1 MVKIIGRLKDIGIAA
16 EASRGVA
23 TVPEFWLPK
32 NGVSIEDK
40 VVKARQT
47 SGYGTINMEGAQALV
62 AKEWA
67 EGDLEFDL
75 YDRSFGL
82 FLYALLGGKSVSGP
96 SDSAYTHSFTLAA
109 TNQHQSLSIT
119 AKEGTSN
126 AMVFRLS
133 MINSL
138 EITVTPDDIV
148 KVTVNFMAKKGMTIA
163 SPSVTYTAENK
174 FVGRHL
180 KFKLATLTSGLTAAS
195 VIPLKRLVIRFE
207 KNTILDHNLGTVQ
220 PTDILNQ
227 ALKITGE
234 VELDYEDRTYRDLM
248 ASGAYRAARIQLV
261 NNNVTIGA
269 ATNPSFTLDL
279 SKVDFEQWESQFEN
293 DEIAKQTFTFHAL
306 YDTTNG
312 NVINSCQLVNTE
324 VAYG

>member
-16 EASRGVA
+16 EAVRGTG

-32 NGVSIEDK
+32 NSVSIEDK
-40 VVKARQT
+40 VLKGRQT
-47 SGYGTINMEGAQALV
+47 SGYGSINMEGNQTLV
-62 AKEWA
+62 AREWS

-82 FLYALLGGKSVSGP
+82 FLYALLGAKSVSGP
-96 SDSAYTHSFTLAA
+96 SDSAYTHSFTLAE

-119 AKEGTSN
+119 VKESTIGAHRFT
-126 AMVFRLS
+126 LS

-138 EITVTPDDIV
+138 EIAVTTDDIV
-148 KVTVNFMAKKGMTIA
+148 KVTVNFMGKKGTTIA
-163 SPSVTYTAENK
+163 SPTVTYTAENK

-180 KFKLATLTSGLTAAS
+180 KFKLATLTSGLGAAS
-195 VIPLKRLVIRFE
+195 VIPLKRLVLRFE

-234 VELDYEDRTYRDLM
+234 VELDYQDRTYRDLM
-248 ASGAYRAARIQLV
+248 ADGSYRAVRIQLV

-269 ATNPSFTLDL
+269 ATNPSFTIDL
-279 SKVDFEQWESQFEN
+279 SRVDFEGWESQFAN
-293 DEIAKQTFTFHAL
+293 DEIAKQTFNFHAL
-306 YDTTNG
+306 YDVTNG

-324 VAYG
+324 AAYG